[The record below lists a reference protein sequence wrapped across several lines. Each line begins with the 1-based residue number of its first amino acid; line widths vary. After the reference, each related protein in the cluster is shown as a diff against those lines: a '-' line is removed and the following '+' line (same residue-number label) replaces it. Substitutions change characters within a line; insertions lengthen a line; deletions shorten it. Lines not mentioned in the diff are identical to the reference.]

1 MRLAPFWCR
10 HEEYHVRNVL
20 LAFLL
25 AVALATSGC
34 VSFVTPVGNI
44 TNLENVDMTSNFKT
58 GESCAW
64 FFLFNLIGPFGDMSV
79 VKASQSSGIRK
90 VEVVDYRMQSY
101 LFLASRNCA
110 YVYGK

>member
-1 MRLAPFWCR
+1 M
-10 HEEYHVRNVL
+10 RNVL
-20 LAFLL
+20 LTCLL

-34 VSFVTPVGNI
+34 ASFVTPVGNI

-64 FFLFNLIGPFGDMSV
+64 WFIFNLFGPFGDMSV
-79 VKASQSSGIRK
+79 VKAAQSSGIRK
-90 VEVVDYRMQSY
+90 VEVVDYRLTSY
-101 LFLASRNCA
+101 LIASRNCA